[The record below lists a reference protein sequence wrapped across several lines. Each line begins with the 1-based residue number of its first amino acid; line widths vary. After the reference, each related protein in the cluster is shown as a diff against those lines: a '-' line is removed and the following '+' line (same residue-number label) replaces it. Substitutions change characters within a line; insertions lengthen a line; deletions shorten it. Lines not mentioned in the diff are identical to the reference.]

1 MNEELLGQILLNI
14 GTFVCWVS
22 IWVALIAII
31 FSVVYFFFEQ
41 QSLKAQAISI
51 EEEAGSEY
59 DLIQVLSQT
68 TKKEA

>member
-1 MNEELLGQILLNI
+1 MNEEFLGQILLNI

-41 QSLKAQAISI
+41 RSLKAQAIAI

-59 DLIQVLSQT
+59 DLIQALSQT